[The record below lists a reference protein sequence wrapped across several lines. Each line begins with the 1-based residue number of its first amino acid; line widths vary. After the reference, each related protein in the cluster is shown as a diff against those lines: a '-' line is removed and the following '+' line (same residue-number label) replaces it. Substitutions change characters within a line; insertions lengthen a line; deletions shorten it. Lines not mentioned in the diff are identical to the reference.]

1 MIFLVFR
8 GTATHSLRMLPDAHT
23 NSGRFLFYGL
33 LPVHQIV
40 KALFH
45 IICTALQ
52 ILNFQHIFPLVLHT
66 EQSSINGSAAT
77 EAWHYILLKHFF
89 PSPSASVLYARGICV
104 VLLPLLLVFA
114 VSTLLTFHL
123 CNNKQ
128 GKLLHQ
134 VTVNEAPWIMCWQIV
149 DKDTTPPPARAAHSS
164 ACHSQS
170 SVRLLTT
177 KIVSHFFWCRYK
189 RQSKKD
195 TRLPCFMLR
204 TSTASSAF
212 LYIVS
217 CSTWGNKEQKQQ
229 QQVRKKCRCWC
240 RCRCYRVAGSS
251 VWVVQE

>member
-1 MIFLVFR
+1 MGRPHTLDAAWCAHQLWSFFILWPSPCTPDREGAFSHYLHR
-8 GTATHSLRMLPDAHT
+8 ATNFKFPTYFSTCLAH
-23 NSGRFLFYGL
+23 R
-33 LPVHQIV
+33 
-40 KALFH
+40 
-45 IICTALQ
+45 
-52 ILNFQHIFPLVLHT
+52 T
-66 EQSSINGSAAT
+66 EQHQRQRSHRGLTLHFA
-77 EAWHYILLKHFF
+77 EAFF

-104 VLLPLLLVFA
+104 VLLPLLLVFP

-134 VTVNEAPWIMCWQIV
+134 VTVSEAPWIMCWQIV

-229 QQVRKKCRCWC
+229 QQVRKNV
-240 RCRCYRVAGSS
+240 VAG
-251 VWVVQE
+251 VAAVVIV